1 MSDRVEAESGEAK
14 RFLTALRGVLSVPKT
29 EIRAKLAN
37 VAKRR
42 KRVSKKSPQRSTLSG
57 G

>member
-29 EIRAKLAN
+29 EIDKKIAQKRKKRRAKRDATK
-37 VAKRR
+37 A
-42 KRVSKKSPQRSTLSG
+42 G
-57 G
+57 